1 MWHRTRSS
9 AGRSAD
15 GEGRQPP
22 PHVSHRAAPD
32 ALPPMLVTDRPAPD
46 GQVRR

>member
-1 MWHRTRSS
+1 MWNRTRSS

-32 ALPPMLVTDRPAPD
+32 ALPPMPVTDRAVPV
-46 GQVRR
+46 VRERR

>member
-1 MWHRTRSS
+1 MWNRTLSS

-22 PHVSHRAAPD
+22 PHAPHRVAPAAP
-32 ALPPMLVTDRPAPD
+32 LPALVTDRAVPA
-46 GQVRR
+46 VRERR